1 MEHVVVRCSDEADLQ
16 VWLDDRESGRT
27 NRDLELERGTHT
39 FALCSCGTG
48 EHEADCEVVDY
59 RPVRQTLR
67 VRNTTFIDPL
77 EVTFE
82 RV

>member
-1 MEHVVVRCSDEADLQ
+1 M
-16 VWLDDRESGRT
+16 
-27 NRDLELERGTHT
+27 ERGTHT

-67 VRNTTFIDPL
+67 VRNTTFIKPL